1 MILSSSALWFISI
14 ACVPL
19 SVALFLRSLKQQKIW
34 LNIITL
40 IFVFISCGLIITQQ
54 YEDYINFTACIK
66 KGFNY
71 NAFSTECSV
80 DSQNPEPIPDDIS
93 SFL

>member
-1 MILSSSALWFISI
+1 MVFSSSTLWLISI

-19 SVALFLRSLKQQKIW
+19 SVTLFLCSLKQQKIW

-40 IFVFISCGLIITQQ
+40 VFVFIACGLIIIQQ
-54 YEDYINFTACIK
+54 YEDYANFTDCIR
-66 KGFNY
+66 KGSNY

-80 DSQNPEPIPDDIS
+80 DSLHVKQIPNNIS
-93 SFL
+93 SLL